1 MLTRRRSTANTTL
14 SVTGPDSNEMFKNNA
29 VSLRRGCLFYRRPAT
44 STDGLKSH
52 SPPRPPQTPAA
63 QFKRPYRN
71 CPDHT
76 TCALPH
82 FFFRGSPDRALTFP
96 VIYRLTD
103 RRAEVG

>member
-1 MLTRRRSTANTTL
+1 
-14 SVTGPDSNEMFKNNA
+14 MFKNNA
-29 VSLRRGCLFYRRPAT
+29 VSLRLGWLLYRRPAT

-76 TCALPH
+76 TCAPPH
-82 FFFRGSPDRALTFP
+82 FFFRGSSDRALTF
-96 VIYRLTD
+96 IGTDLGLLRLVRLRGLLFPD
-103 RRAEVG
+103 ARRLEHLSHWKNTFP